1 MIKFFRKIRRN
12 LLSEGKT
19 GKYFK
24 YAIGEII
31 LVVIGILI
39 ALQVSN
45 WNTNRIENQELQK
58 SLENL
63 YAEFKINEQ
72 ILSKAIKANDSV
84 IETGKRLI
92 NLINLKRE
100 LLVSENTDKLL
111 YDIFENGSLEVT
123 ENSILEI
130 LQSNKLQRIKND
142 SLKRLILEWTQK
154 RSRIAISEKSFYE
167 KSQYLVSY
175 LMKRYPI
182 KNIDAYGVLQWKES
196 STIKIDKY
204 SIFYDIEFENIIDDY
219 LYNIVNFNMR
229 LKSLK
234 ANVDQII
241 KYSDK
246 NNSLNE

>member
-1 MIKFFRKIRRN
+1 MIKFFRKIRQN

-19 GKYFK
+19 GKYLK

-39 ALQVSN
+39 ALQVNN
-45 WNTNRIENQELQK
+45 WNTNRIDNQELQK

-63 YAEFKINEQ
+63 NAEFTINEQ

-84 IETGKRLI
+84 IETGKYIL
-92 NLINLKRE
+92 NLMNLKRE
-100 LLVSENTDKLL
+100 ILESENTDKLL
-111 YDIFENGSLEVT
+111 YDIFEEGSLQVS

-130 LQSNKLQRIKND
+130 LESNKLQKIKND
-142 SLKRLILEWTQK
+142 SLKNLILEWNQK
-154 RSRIAISEKSFYE
+154 IGELTLNEKRNFQ
-167 KSQYLVSY
+167 KGQYLVRY

-182 KNIDAYGVLQWKES
+182 KNIDAYGILQWKES
-196 STIKIDKY
+196 STIEIDKY

-219 LYNIVNFNMR
+219 LYSIVRFNMR

-234 ANVDQII
+234 TNVNQII
-241 KYSDK
+241 KHSDK
-246 NNSLNE
+246 DNNLN

>member
-1 MIKFFRKIRRN
+1 MIKFFRHIRQN
-12 LLSEGKT
+12 LISEGKT

-45 WNTNRIENQELQK
+45 WNTNRVDIQELQK

-63 YAEFKINEQ
+63 HAEFTINEQ
-72 ILSKAIKANDSV
+72 IISKAIKANDSV

-92 NLINLKRE
+92 NLMNLERE
-100 LLVSENTDKLL
+100 LLTSENTDKLL

-130 LQSNKLQRIKND
+130 LQSNKLQKIKND
-142 SLKRLILEWTQK
+142 SLKKLIVEWTQK
-154 RSRIAISEKSFYE
+154 RNRIAITEKNVSEKD
-167 KSQYLVSY
+167 KYLVRY
-175 LMKRYPI
+175 LIKRYPL

-196 STIKIDKY
+196 STIEIDKY
-204 SIFYDIEFENIIDDY
+204 LIFYDIEFENIIDDY

-229 LKSLK
+229 LRSLK
-234 ANVDQII
+234 TNVDQII

-246 NNSLNE
+246 NNNLNE